1 MLVPIPVLGLG
12 SYRPWF
18 LTVKMTGEKLGEAT
32 FPKNNIHH
40 VQGQE
45 ITKITKYTVN
55 YHLD

>member
-1 MLVPIPVLGLG
+1 MPIPVLGLG